1 MLPNFYSSYIGQLL
15 FCFIM
20 QGLHDI
26 LAEPWKCFAFFLKT
40 VSSRFIILN
49 GLFKKISFLW
59 MNFEIAWKGMVIT
72 FSLCQKW
79 LQWMLFVFKIIF
91 TNLFLL
97 LLFFLFWF
105 CFCFLLFFVV
115 LFFLR
120 GGGWFEKNMFVNPS
134 GEHYLKIC
142 TCLKNTPE
150 VWKFSVC
157 KDCVTPS
164 F

>member
-97 LLFFLFWF
+97 LVFFLFWF
-105 CFCFLLFFVV
+105 CFCFLLFF
-115 LFFLR
+115 FF
-120 GGGWFEKNMFVNPS
+120 GGGEVD
-134 GEHYLKIC
+134 LKR
-142 TCLKNTPE
+142 TCLWTLLE
-150 VWKFSVC
+150 S
-157 KDCVTPS
+157 TT
-164 F
+164 